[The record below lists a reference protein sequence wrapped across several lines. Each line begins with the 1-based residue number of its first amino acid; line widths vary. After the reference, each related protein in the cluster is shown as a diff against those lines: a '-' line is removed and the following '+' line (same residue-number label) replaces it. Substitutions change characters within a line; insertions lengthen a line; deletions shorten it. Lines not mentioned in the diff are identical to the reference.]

1 MTPGLVRSYRNHR
14 GQKAFVP
21 LREAISIGIMADLR
35 NPDYVKP
42 VTQFARTLHRVD
54 RKCHIFFIIPE
65 KRKELNVFEYE
76 KQFPGSPVELVC
88 PEELNWMKVPRRVQI
103 TPFVSHQFDILFYLE
118 TAPNFTLE
126 YVLYHTMAR
135 MTAGAAGLCS
145 NILDFEIEMNE
156 SHDLTYLSDNLLKY
170 LQLINAKQEKQA
182 PPQIHKLF

>member
-1 MTPGLVRSYRNHR
+1 MTPGLIRSYRHHR
-14 GQKAFVP
+14 GDKAFIP
-21 LREAISIGIMADLR
+21 LREAINIGIMADLR
-35 NPDYVKP
+35 NPDHVKP

-76 KQFPGSPVELVC
+76 KHFPGSPVELVC
-88 PEELNWMKVPRRVQI
+88 PEELNCLKVPRKLLI
-103 TPFVSHQFDILFYLE
+103 TPFASHHFDILFYLE

-126 YVLYHTMAR
+126 YVLLQTKAK

-145 NILDFEIEMNE
+145 NVLDFEIEMNE
-156 SHDLTYLSDNLLKY
+156 SQDLNYLSENLLKY
-170 LQLINAKQEKQA
+170 LQLINTRQEKQA